1 MYDIKGKI
9 LHLCLAYS
17 FGFIVAVTEGLCT
30 EKCELESLAFC
41 NQTQLNETWSMFKLF
56 QICDNITL
64 LFLRI
69 KTANP

>member
-41 NQTQLNETWSMFKLF
+41 NQTQLNET
-56 QICDNITL
+56 
-64 LFLRI
+64 
-69 KTANP
+69 